1 MTRTMPAKIPLIID
15 TDPGVDD
22 TITLLMAAHEPSFD
36 ILGITTVGG
45 NVMAAQTQANAR
57 GIMALAQRHDVRV
70 YAGADRPLC
79 RPDIIPADYV
89 HGQSGVQGL
98 RLPSPQSP
106 AGDGHAVDF
115 IIRTVRDHPEPV
127 TIICIGPMTNLA
139 MALQQ
144 APDIAEH
151 IARVVA
157 MIGCVGDI
165 RATIPES
172 PPGNHP
178 IQGNMSP
185 YGEFNAWT
193 DPDAAAIVFGAIKQ
207 IVMFPLDI
215 THQTL
220 LTQARRDALRAIGG
234 DFGVNIA
241 HMLDQTAASYPGFA
255 GVAAPLHDPN
265 TVAWLLNPNIY
276 QMRPGRILLETQIP
290 ETGQQDRR
298 GMTSFIPDTGG
309 NVWAMIGVDAD
320 CFFELVIKNLM
331 ATQKKS

>member
-1 MTRTMPAKIPLIID
+1 MIAKIPLIID

-22 TITLLMAAHEPSFD
+22 AITLLMAAHEPSFD

-57 GIMALAQRHDVRV
+57 GIMALAGRHDVRV

-98 RLPSPQSP
+98 RLPSLQSP

-165 RATIPES
+165 RATIPQ
-172 PPGNHP
+172 PPLGDYP

-185 YGEFNAWT
+185 HGEFNAWT

-255 GVAAPLHDPN
+255 GVAAPLHDPH
-265 TVAWLLNPNIY
+265 TVAWLLRPDMY
-276 QMRPGRILLETQIP
+276 QMRQGQVDVHTDWSLFGGGDLRGRTNFMPLC
-290 ETGQQDRR
+290 D
-298 GMTSFIPDTGG
+298 G
-309 NVWAMIGVDAD
+309 NVHCVYHVDAAL
-320 CFFELVIKNLM
+320 FFDVVIDALKYCY
-331 ATQKKS
+331 KKC